1 MLAKF
6 KINAI
11 CITLKKK
18 KARKNMIEFINLKS
32 QIANIL
38 NHNLKN

>member
-11 CITLKKK
+11 CITLEK